1 MAKSSHKFDIIF
13 KVRGAKQG
21 ERDIG
26 KVDGRIKQ
34 MGMTARKAAG
44 LLGVAAVG
52 AALVKAG
59 SHAIKTAATFE
70 TLRTRL
76 NVMTGSVSKGTKL
89 FEKFNEVAAT
99 TPFQLQNVVEAG
111 ASLKAFGA
119 DAGAMIKPV
128 SDLAAFMGVDVVDAA
143 QAMGRAFAGGAGAAD
158 MLRDRGVLN
167 LIKEFKGIEDLSKL
181 TLPEF
186 RQAMEESMRDPTL
199 GIAGATDELAKTFE
213 GQYSNMKDGVDRLAA
228 SFGQL
233 LLPAAEKVVAVVSD
247 LAVKTREW
255 LEATGIFE
263 DVAKAVPIGEME
275 MLEKAMLDIDIAR
288 RIEDFQWLNT
298 LLGEQGVVMGKT
310 TQAWD
315 ASETA
320 LDFLRARL
328 TELNMAEHMVVE
340 SQLELIDLS
349 PVLIK
354 GINQRIERIDVE
366 AEQEKILKK
375 HVLARAQA
383 QQAAMR
389 ENIRLAVLSGQ
400 SAQQAAASAVR
411 ASIMTAVAQQ
421 MADVLTKVP
430 WPFNIAV
437 AAAAG
442 ATVASL
448 FDDMVKKLSKL
459 KFAQGGDFVTQGA
472 QMIMVGDNPSG
483 RERVTITPSEKDP
496 SLGLGSNGNI
506 TVNINA
512 PLVDDTVVD
521 HIIPAIRKATQLGIA

>member
-213 GQYSNMKDGVDRLAA
+213 GQYSNMKDSLDRLAA

-233 LLPAAEKVVAVVSD
+233 LLPAAEKVIKVVSD

-263 DVAKAVPIGEME
+263 KVAKAVPTSEFEKLEVAISGLKFARMMGLWSEAARVMRE
-275 MLEKAMLDIDIAR
+275 NGIEVINMKDGYQKVSDGIEVLEGKMLGLEIA
-288 RIEDFQWLNT
+288 E
-298 LLGEQGVVMGKT
+298 LGVE
-310 TQAWD
+310 
-315 ASETA
+315 
-320 LDFLRARL
+320 
-328 TELNMAEHMVVE
+328 E
-340 SQLELIDLS
+340 SQLKLIDLS

-375 HVLARAQA
+375 HVLERAQA

-442 ATVASL
+442 ATVAGL
-448 FDDMVKKLSKL
+448 FDHMVKKLSKL

-521 HIIPAIRKATQLGIA
+521 HIIPAIRRATQLGIA